1 MADNNIKKARN
12 PQQRNLFLAL
22 GVGALVVL
30 GVGIYFA
37 KGNSQS
43 QQPAGANVATVPPV
57 NAVPGTSTSPDYN
70 KRVQES
76 NDQQAQQALNQGT
89 TFIPTVTGQNNMAN
103 TSPLDLI
110 DKQKEE
116 AARKAKEAEEA
127 RAAEELARVQQEERD
142 RLAQQPVVINIQP
155 TPQPVAPAPVVKKP
169 KYTNEDYILLS
180 AIINAQR
187 IRSPHSEFDY
197 AGQTLEE
204 NEPTA
209 NNTINN
215 GGNGIQGTQVSNNI
229 QQQAQG
235 SMLPFAKAG
244 TIFNAVLETA
254 VNSDEPGPV
263 LAKIVSGPMK
273 GTRLIGSMQ
282 NVGERV
288 VLQFS
293 TASLPNMST
302 STKISAVAVDPD
314 TSRTALASDVDHH
327 YFARYGIL
335 LASSFLSGWSNAIAN
350 QNSTTY
356 VTDSGTIVRD
366 QGQLD
371 SKQINRQAFGQVGT
385 ELANSVRQNTQNIK
399 PTVTVDA
406 GIAIGI
412 LLVDDFVLTPNQ

>member
-12 PQQRNLFLAL
+12 PQQRNMFLAL
-22 GVGALVVL
+22 GVGAIVVL
-30 GVGIYFA
+30 GVGLYFA
-37 KGNSQS
+37 TGNDSS

-76 NDQQAQQALNQGT
+76 NDQQAQQALNQGN
-89 TFIPTVTGQNNMAN
+89 TFVPTVTGQNNMAN
-103 TSPLDLI
+103 GNPLDLI

-142 RLAQQPVVINIQP
+142 RLAQQPVIINVQP
-155 TPQPVAPAPVVKKP
+155 TPQPVIPTPVVKKP
-169 KYTNEDYILLS
+169 KYTGEDYILLS

-197 AGQTLEE
+197 AGKTLEE
-204 NEPTA
+204 PET
-209 NNTINN
+209 TSNN
-215 GGNGIQGTQVSNNI
+215 GGNNIQGTQVSNNV

-263 LAKIVSGPMK
+263 LAKIVSGPLK
-273 GTRLIGSMQ
+273 GARLIGSMQ
-282 NVGERV
+282 NVGEKV

-293 TASLPNMST
+293 TANLPNMST

-350 QNSTTY
+350 QKSTTY
-356 VTDSGTIVRD
+356 VTHSGTIVRN